1 MIHTS
6 HGLRIYRKGLHVLVV
21 FGILILPIAFIFFGG
36 WVSHISARDLG
47 TALSVSGYRLFVA
60 YLLSAVIAL
69 FLAIT
74 LGQGKIGDFFIPVFD
89 LLQNL
94 PSFAL
99 IPVFAI
105 LWGYTNTM
113 AIGFAVSAMIWP
125 ILFYVLSAIRTAK
138 TDFNEAATVFGAT
151 GWRRFSSYLLPLSF
165 PALVTGSIVSV
176 SIGWEAVIGVE
187 IIGFSNGIGNFLNA
201 NAGANGNHVLI
212 FGLITLLLI
221 VFSINK
227 LVWLPLLKRSQLYA
241 E

>member
-6 HGLRIYRKGLHVLVV
+6 HGLRIYRKHVHVLIA
-21 FGILILPIAFIFFGG
+21 FGVLILPIVFIFFGG
-36 WVSHISARDLG
+36 WISHISVRALG
-47 TALSVSGYRLFVA
+47 TALSVSGYRLFIA
-60 YLLSAVIAL
+60 YVISAIIAL
-69 FLAIT
+69 VLAIA
-74 LGQGKIGDFFIPVFD
+74 LGQGKVGDFFIPVFD
-89 LLQNL
+89 LLQNI

-99 IPVFAI
+99 IPVFA
-105 LWGYTNTM
+105 LVWGYTNTM

-125 ILFYVLSAIRTAK
+125 ILFYVISAIRTAK

-165 PALVTGSIVSV
+165 PALVTGSIVAV

-187 IIGFSNGIGNFLNA
+187 IIGFSNGIGNFLTA
-201 NAGANGNHVLI
+201 NAGANGNHALV
-212 FGLITLLLI
+212 FGLIALLLI

-227 LVWLPLLKRSQLYA
+227 LIWLPLLKRSQLYA

>member
-6 HGLRIYRKGLHVLVV
+6 HGLRIYRKRIHVLIA
-21 FGILILPIAFIFFGG
+21 FGILILPIVFIFFGG
-36 WVSHISARDLG
+36 WISHISVRALG
-47 TALSVSGYRLFVA
+47 IALSISGYRLLVA
-60 YLLSAVIAL
+60 YLISAFIAL
-69 FLAIT
+69 VLAIT
-74 LGQGKIGDFFIPVFD
+74 LGQGRIGDFFIPVFD
-89 LLQNL
+89 LLQNV

-99 IPVFAI
+99 IPVFAL

-151 GWRRFSSYLLPLSF
+151 GWRRFYSYLLPLSF
-165 PALVTGSIVSV
+165 PALVTGSIVAV

-187 IIGFSNGIGNFLNA
+187 IIGFSNGIGKFLTA
-201 NAGANGNHVLI
+201 NAGENGNHALI
-212 FGLITLLLI
+212 FGLIALLLI

-227 LVWLPLLKRSQLYA
+227 LIWLPLLKHSQLYG